1 MCIHFLRVPAA
12 VQYNKTRNQTKAK
25 GYMMNYNTVHWH
37 AMQSR
42 LIQYV
47 PTQHK
52 YIQCD
57 EKQSTQLTPQ
67 ALTRACA
74 RSLAHSHT
82 HTHTQFFWTL
92 TCYIDH
98 YSFFIGLL
106 PHIVTV
112 SKRLQTNDKLHFK
125 SATTSAH
132 EINLKRSQYIT
143 LSTTLKFDQRN
154 LIQFLSDT
162 CISDL
167 VFFPRFFFFFC
178 GGREF
183 NLIHPEMLDA

>member
-82 HTHTQFFWTL
+82 HTHTQFFLNTYML
-92 TCYIDH
+92 H
-98 YSFFIGLL
+98 RSLQLL
-106 PHIVTV
+106 YW
-112 SKRLQTNDKLHFK
+112 S
-125 SATTSAH
+125 SSAH
-132 EINLKRSQYIT
+132 SHGLKETADKRQITFQICHDKCPRNQFKT
-143 LSTTLKFDQRN
+143 LSVYHLVNNAEIWSKKFNSISVGYVHIWSR
-154 LIQFLSDT
+154 FL
-162 CISDL
+162 
-167 VFFPRFFFFFC
+167 PPFFFFF
-178 GGREF
+178 
-183 NLIHPEMLDA
+183 LWWSWV